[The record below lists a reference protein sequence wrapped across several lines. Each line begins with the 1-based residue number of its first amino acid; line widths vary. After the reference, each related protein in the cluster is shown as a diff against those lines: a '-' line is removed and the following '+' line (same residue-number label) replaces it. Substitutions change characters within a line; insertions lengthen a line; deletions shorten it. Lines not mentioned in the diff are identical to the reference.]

1 MKKYAEVNNYFW
13 FINYMYIEY
22 EAFKLLIRNQNYT
35 KSSLFITISYVLIS
49 YDVKNQQNEYW
60 L

>member
-22 EAFKLLIRNQNYT
+22 EAFELLIRNQNYT

>member
-1 MKKYAEVNNYFW
+1 MN
-13 FINYMYIEY
+13 IEY
-22 EAFKLLIRNQNYT
+22 EAFELLIRNQNYT